1 MIKKYSGVVVPM
13 VTPFTEKEEIDGAA
27 VKRICEN
34 FVNNGVSPLLLGTT
48 GESTSVSPE
57 NSQALVKAAVKAI
70 NKKVIV
76 YAGLSGNCVK
86 QNIESA
92 QAYIDLGVDVIV
104 SILPNYYPLTPQQM
118 YDYYIKIADAVSCP
132 VMIYNIPATTNMS
145 IPLDIVVK
153 LSEHPNI
160 CGFKD
165 SERDEQRIEK
175 CLSMFSDREDFSY
188 FVGVAKYSAIALR
201 KGADG
206 IIPSTAN
213 FTPVMFRQLYEFSL
227 AGKWDE
233 AERIQNE
240 TNEIAKIYQEGRTL
254 GQSLPAMKTMMSVL
268 GICSPYSVLPL
279 TTPSLDEQNEIIAAT
294 KEIMKKYSI

>member
-1 MIKKYSGVVVPM
+1 M
-13 VTPFTEKEEIDGAA
+13 
-27 VKRICEN
+27 
-34 FVNNGVSPLLLGTT
+34 
-48 GESTSVSPE
+48 
-57 NSQALVKAAVKAI
+57 
-70 NKKVIV
+70 
-76 YAGLSGNCVK
+76 K